1 MVHNACMTER
11 KTDVLNIRVD
21 AALAAEIDRIAKW
34 RETSASEIARELI
47 KLGIRVERQ
56 IEAQELKQ
64 AYGDSHIDRDA
75 ERGYLKVDAAWV
87 WYTPRDLAQQRED
100 EDEAMELH
108 QQGLL

>member
-1 MVHNACMTER
+1 MTER

-34 RETSASEIARELI
+34 RGTTASEIARELI

-64 AYGDSHIDRDA
+64 SYGDSHIDRDA
-75 ERGYLKVDAAWV
+75 DRGYLKVDAEWV
-87 WYTPRDLAQQRED
+87 WYTLRDLAQQQED
-100 EDEAMELH
+100 LDEARELH
-108 QQGLL
+108 DQGLL

>member
-1 MVHNACMTER
+1 MTER

-64 AYGDSHIDRDA
+64 AYGDSRIDRDT
-75 ERGYLKVDAAWV
+75 ERGHLKVDAAWV
-87 WYTPRDLAQQRED
+87 WYTPRDLAQQRE
-100 EDEAMELH
+100 ELDEAIELH
-108 QQGLL
+108 EQGLI